1 MASSYTLSFIP
12 LTTVV
17 VPRRSGSPSSS
28 SLIPPP
34 SLLGK
39 KLLVTQPSRRGFISK
54 KHRCLTSASTVFSV
68 PTASICLKELVNGQV
83 FKSLVA
89 SRTLKK
95 LRIIRCLGNW
105 DKVLQVNGDGDSS
118 LTKIHLER
126 LQVNDFGL
134 SAISKCRKLETLHIV
149 KTPECSNS
157 GLVCV
162 VERCRLL
169 RKLHIDGWRTKRI
182 GDEGLM
188 ALAKHCL
195 LLQELVLIGVD
206 ATHASLSAIASN
218 CKKLERL
225 ALCGSGVIG
234 DVEMAA

>member
-34 SLLGK
+34 LLGK
-39 KLLVTQPSRRGFISK
+39 KLLVTQPSRHGFVSK
-54 KHRCLTSASTVFSV
+54 KH
-68 PTASICLKELVNGQV
+68 
-83 FKSLVA
+83 
-89 SRTLKK
+89 
-95 LRIIRCLGNW
+95 
-105 DKVLQVNGDGDSS
+105 
-118 LTKIHLER
+118 
-126 LQVNDFGL
+126 
-134 SAISKCRKLETLHIV
+134 
-149 KTPECSNS
+149 
-157 GLVCV
+157 
-162 VERCRLL
+162 
-169 RKLHIDGWRTKRI
+169 RTKRI

-195 LLQELVLIGVD
+195 LLQEPVLIGVD

>member
-1 MASSYTLSFIP
+1 M
-12 LTTVV
+12 
-17 VPRRSGSPSSS
+17 
-28 SLIPPP
+28 
-34 SLLGK
+34 
-39 KLLVTQPSRRGFISK
+39 
-54 KHRCLTSASTVFSV
+54 
-68 PTASICLKELVNGQV
+68 KELVNGQV
-83 FKSLVA
+83 FESLVA

-118 LTKIHLER
+118 LTEIHLER
-126 LQVNDFGL
+126 LQVSDFGL

-195 LLQELVLIGVD
+195 VDGGIVRGTFECSAVAWWTTGVAHTSRD
-206 ATHASLSAIASN
+206 PF
-218 CKKLERL
+218 E
-225 ALCGSGVIG
+225 G
-234 DVEMAA
+234 